1 MPKCQSRNKSKYL
14 NIHMMNGFLIL
25 TNTPLIQSPSINKIL
40 KGLRQRYCGG
50 NVRLEEIYTN
60 DEEDNKEG

>member
-1 MPKCQSRNKSKYL
+1 
-14 NIHMMNGFLIL
+14 MMNSFLIL
-25 TNTPLIQSPSINKIL
+25 TNTLLIQSPSINKIL